1 MSEHLCEFRDKLCE
15 VLGREL
21 VLQDQIK
28 QLRAENERLRAALK
42 PARNRL
48 EHDYCDEGMWLDP
61 AALEIV
67 KYADAALGDY
77 CADYSEL
84 PTKEIGMRNPEL
96 DKLLNE
102 SKIVSTKR

>member
-1 MSEHLCEFRDKLCE
+1 MTAAAR
-15 VLGREL
+15 
-21 VLQDQIK
+21 
-28 QLRAENERLRAALK
+28 RALSSVAHFLSFDWVRKEPQPLY
-42 PARNRL
+42 P
-48 EHDYCDEGMWLDP
+48 
-61 AALEIV
+61 V
-67 KYADAALGDY
+67 GDY